1 MLDRAQ
7 TIEKLKSTRQ
17 YLSEHYGVSS
27 MLLFGSVAR
36 NEQKEDSDVDI
47 CVEMKPNLFKQ
58 AGVKVYLQELLGC
71 SVDVVRMR
79 ETMNQLFKQQIQKY
93 GVRVYWFLP
102 TYPSIDWKGVM
113 GVRDVIAHHYFEVDP
128 DAVFDIIKNDLEPLK
143 NAIQFFKD
151 QLFQS
156 K

>member
-17 YLSEHYGVSS
+17 YLNEHYGVSS

-36 NEQKEDSDVDI
+36 NEHKENSDVDV

-58 AGVKVYLQELLGC
+58 AGVKAYLQELLGC

-79 ETMNQLFKQQIQKY
+79 DSMNQLFKQQIQKH
-93 GVRVYWFLP
+93 GIQVY
-102 TYPSIDWKGVM
+102 
-113 GVRDVIAHHYFEVDP
+113 
-128 DAVFDIIKNDLEPLK
+128 
-143 NAIQFFKD
+143 
-151 QLFQS
+151 
-156 K
+156 

>member
-36 NEQKEDSDVDI
+36 NEQKEGSDVDV

-71 SVDVVRMR
+71 SLGCSVDVVRMR
-79 ETMNQLFKQQIQKY
+79 ESMNQLFKQQIQKY
-93 GVRVYWFLP
+93 GVRVY
-102 TYPSIDWKGVM
+102 
-113 GVRDVIAHHYFEVDP
+113 
-128 DAVFDIIKNDLEPLK
+128 
-143 NAIQFFKD
+143 
-151 QLFQS
+151 
-156 K
+156 